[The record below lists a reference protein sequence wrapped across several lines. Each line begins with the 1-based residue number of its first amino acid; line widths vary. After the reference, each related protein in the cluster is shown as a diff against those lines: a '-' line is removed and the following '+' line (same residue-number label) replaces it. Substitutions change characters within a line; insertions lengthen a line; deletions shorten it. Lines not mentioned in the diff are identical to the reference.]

1 MKNSQ
6 KLLIVL
12 LTISNL
18 NIISQ
23 VTTSSSN
30 NDRVKWEAENK
41 STFNKI
47 SATEW
52 SENNPNSN
60 KGSFFYIENSK
71 SDRGILLQDK
81 NRVGVFIYL
90 EKDKCQYKDL
100 NNDWGILFYGSWVEG
115 TNYSQ
120 MEEDE
125 EFIIIEED
133 EIYSNNE
140 MEEDE
145 ELIIEED
152 QIYQEQIALVIKKML
167 EKGFAETVEE
177 SITDFYFNLVQTDDP
192 VKNREIKEQFQQQKL
207 YAETHCR
214 WCSAKLSNYRYVDEF
229 GSLFD
234 VDRVKSCRGKSID
247 FAYYT
252 SNRKRFFEVYYFF
265 FCSENCAVS
274 KCKSD
279 HGID

>member
-1 MKNSQ
+1 
-6 KLLIVL
+6 
-12 LTISNL
+12 
-18 NIISQ
+18 
-23 VTTSSSN
+23 
-30 NDRVKWEAENK
+30 
-41 STFNKI
+41 
-47 SATEW
+47 
-52 SENNPNSN
+52 
-60 KGSFFYIENSK
+60 
-71 SDRGILLQDK
+71 
-81 NRVGVFIYL
+81 
-90 EKDKCQYKDL
+90 
-100 NNDWGILFYGSWVEG
+100 
-115 TNYSQ
+115 
-120 MEEDE
+120 
-125 EFIIIEED
+125 
-133 EIYSNNE
+133 